1 MIPILLQ
8 KKNGSGLGLSIVSKI
23 VHEHNGQV
31 FYENRIGT
39 NGALIYI
46 SLKKKL

>member
-1 MIPILLQ
+1 MILILLQ

-23 VHEHNGQV
+23 VHEHNGHI
-31 FYENRIGT
+31 FYENRKDS